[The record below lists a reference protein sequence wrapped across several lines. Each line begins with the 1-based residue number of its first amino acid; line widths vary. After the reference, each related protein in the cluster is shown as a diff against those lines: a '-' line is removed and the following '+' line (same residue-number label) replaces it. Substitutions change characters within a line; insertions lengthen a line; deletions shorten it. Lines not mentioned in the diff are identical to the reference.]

1 MSPAIHAAGMD
12 HTVLDSG
19 RKVAMNI
26 SEAKFVG
33 VGIVV
38 LSLIAPFVLWF
49 AMYAA
54 ARWRSLD
61 LRPLLPW
68 MRRLHLLTLSLA
80 VDLSGRYLVI
90 GDFHHPSIYPIA
102 VLAFAMGFYFPA
114 NWLRRR
120 AASNESGRILP
131 L

>member
-1 MSPAIHAAGMD
+1 MFPAIHAAGMD

-49 AMYAA
+49 GMYAA

-61 LRPLLPW
+61 LYSLLPW

-80 VDLSGRYLVI
+80 VALYVGHLVI
-90 GDFHHPSIYPIA
+90 GDFHYPSIYPVA
-102 VLAFAMGFYFPA
+102 VFAFAMGLYFPV

>member
-1 MSPAIHAAGMD
+1 MFPAMHPAEMVD
-12 HTVLDSG
+12 TVLDSG

-26 SEAKFVG
+26 SEARLVG

-38 LSLIAPFVLWF
+38 LSVIAPFVLWF

-68 MRRLHLLTLSLA
+68 MRRLHLLTLSLGVA
-80 VDLSGRYLVI
+80 LYVGYLVI
-90 GDFHHPSIYPIA
+90 GDFHRPSIYPVA
-102 VLAFAMGFYFPA
+102 VLGFAMGLYFPA

-120 AASNESGRILP
+120 TASNEPSRIFHL
-131 L
+131 